1 VIKRTVKAAGVLA
14 ALVCGSACLPV
25 AAPANA
31 GSTIS
36 GKINCKGLSKCSAV
50 VYAERTP
57 RDRVPAPA
65 QPVVMD
71 QTNLAFTPRVL
82 PVVVGTTVVFPNHDE
97 VPHNVYSSSPTKIF
111 NVGIYPRGD
120 RRLVTFDRAGE
131 VVLMCNIHP
140 HMVAYVLVLDQPY
153 FIVSSDDGRFSLKD
167 LPPGKYTVTAW
178 HEKYKPVST
187 SLEIKRTASTQINL
201 DLQEAR

>member
-1 VIKRTVKAAGVLA
+1 
-14 ALVCGSACLPV
+14 
-25 AAPANA
+25 
-31 GSTIS
+31 
-36 GKINCKGLSKCSAV
+36 
-50 VYAERTP
+50 
-57 RDRVPAPA
+57 
-65 QPVVMD
+65 MD